1 MDAVLDSRSA
11 SIDEDDTEHDDARI
25 EDISSTG
32 GSSSS
37 DRRLPDRYGNNND
50 SYYDSEAEDDAPYLN
65 YDSDNDNGSLQ
76 SCSSTEER
84 CAMNSNSGCHPSSF
98 FVEESTTNMLQ
109 ANNPDYSRLEL
120 DETIDDIS
128 CLCEAIRNNKTIR
141 DVEVHIE
148 ALEGLSRADQRQ
160 LADAIC
166 SLAELRSLLVYKN
179 SALYIDP
186 LQRHGSFLLENLQ
199 LRKLD
204 VFSEPTSVYKL
215 ATALKGLPSLRSLD
229 VGFDSTD
236 SDEVLDAL
244 VHLKSV
250 YVELQ
255 CFRIDYK
262 AQEVDDDADT
272 NDGSTPN
279 TTSNDMLDDRIVM
292 AIAEAVEQ
300 SKTLKTLALP
310 PYSCSERC
318 YETLIHMLKHNVTLE
333 RIDYW
338 VRVCN
343 LYYPDANE
351 TIDHLLH
358 LNQTGARRL
367 VRQKHISSLEVLQL
381 MIDAN
386 KDDVHT
392 AYHLFSSHPSLLL
405 LACA

>member
-1 MDAVLDSRSA
+1 MDAVLDSRSS
-11 SIDEDDTEHDDARI
+11 SIDEDDTEHDNTRV
-25 EDISSTG
+25 EDISCSG

-37 DRRLPDRYGNNND
+37 DCSLPDRYGNNND
-50 SYYDSEAEDDAPYLN
+50 SYYDSDAEEYAPYLN
-65 YDSDNDNGSLQ
+65 YGSGDNDNASLH

-84 CAMNSNSGCHPSSF
+84 YAIHGGSHPSSWIMG
-98 FVEESTTNMLQ
+98 ESTTNLLR
-109 ANNPDYSRLEL
+109 ANNPDFARLEL
-120 DETIDDIS
+120 DDSIDDIA
-128 CLCEAIRNNKTIR
+128 CLCEAIRNNKTVR

-179 SALYIDP
+179 SILYIEP
-186 LQRHGSFLLENLQ
+186 LQRHNSFLLENLR

-204 VFSEPTSVYKL
+204 VFSQPTSVQTL

-229 VGFDSTD
+229 VGFDSSNTD
-236 SDEVLDAL
+236 KVLDAL
-244 VHLKSV
+244 EHLKPVSL
-250 YVELQ
+250 ELQ
-255 CFRIDYK
+255 CFRVDYK
-262 AQEVDDDADT
+262 AQEYDDTDT
-272 NDGSTPN
+272 TDGTTMD

-292 AIAEAVEQ
+292 AIAEAVEHSQ
-300 SKTLKTLALP
+300 TLKTLALP
-310 PYSCSERC
+310 TYSCTERC
-318 YETLIHMLKHNVTLE
+318 YETLIRMLKHNVTLE

-367 VRQKHISSLEVLQL
+367 VRQKHISSSEVLQL
-381 MIDAN
+381 MMDVN

-405 LACA
+405 LASA